1 MNSYKNDANTE
12 SNIQEDIK
20 MYPNYL
26 KGLEDYSKA
35 KLSLYKLIKDNNET
49 KTNSLQ
55 PKENYIKGLF

>member
-1 MNSYKNDANTE
+1 
-12 SNIQEDIK
+12 

-26 KGLEDYSKA
+26 KGLKNYNKVKSSLHELIED
-35 KLSLYKLIKDNNET
+35 DNKI